1 MIPQDRCVKHRSIT
15 EIDSH
20 RSHRLVMCEQN
31 PCRPDR
37 DNARAILHIVNIAS
51 FYSPSLLKR
60 NQPWKG
66 CEGPNMKEKE
76 IQVVSVRGV
85 NCNFIFH
92 SFFTISSPHVK
103 ESGFRCPENLME
115 SEILGFE
122 IQNTNQ
128 RKAAWLAQ
136 LVERRSAERPRSR
149 VQTPARP
156 TLRVFK

>member
-92 SFFTISSPHVK
+92 SFFTISLPHVK
-103 ESGFRCPENLME
+103 ESGFRCPE
-115 SEILGFE
+115 ILNVFFNGIWNPRLWNPE
-122 IQNTNQ
+122 YKPTKSRLVSSDGRAPVCRAAEVAGSNPGSTNT
-128 RKAAWLAQ
+128 
-136 LVERRSAERPRSR
+136 
-149 VQTPARP
+149 
-156 TLRVFK
+156 

>member
-1 MIPQDRCVKHRSIT
+1 
-15 EIDSH
+15 
-20 RSHRLVMCEQN
+20 
-31 PCRPDR
+31 
-37 DNARAILHIVNIAS
+37 
-51 FYSPSLLKR
+51 
-60 NQPWKG
+60 
-66 CEGPNMKEKE
+66 
-76 IQVVSVRGV
+76 
-85 NCNFIFH
+85 
-92 SFFTISSPHVK
+92 
-103 ESGFRCPENLME
+103 ME

>member
-1 MIPQDRCVKHRSIT
+1 
-15 EIDSH
+15 
-20 RSHRLVMCEQN
+20 
-31 PCRPDR
+31 
-37 DNARAILHIVNIAS
+37 
-51 FYSPSLLKR
+51 
-60 NQPWKG
+60 
-66 CEGPNMKEKE
+66 MKEKE
-76 IQVVSVRGV
+76 ILVVSVRGV